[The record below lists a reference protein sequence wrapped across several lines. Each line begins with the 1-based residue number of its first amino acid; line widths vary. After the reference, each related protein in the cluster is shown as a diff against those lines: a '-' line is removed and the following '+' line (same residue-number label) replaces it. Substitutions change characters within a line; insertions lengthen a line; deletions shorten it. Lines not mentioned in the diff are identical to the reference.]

1 MYFTLKGMKRRSN
14 LTFKYFTSCGTFQ
27 YTCRL
32 TRGVP
37 TKEVKANFPLKI
49 DPSAIVLNTCSK
61 SFLLK
66 AANYVKT
73 HEEFINKCTMMPP
86 QFHGNAQNTMQL

>member
-14 LTFKYFTSCGTFQ
+14 LTFKYFASCGTFQ
-27 YTCRL
+27 HTCRL
-32 TRGVP
+32 TSGVP
-37 TKEVKANFPLKI
+37 AKDVKANFPLKI
-49 DPSAIVLNTCSK
+49 DPSAIVLTTCSK

-66 AANYVKT
+66 AVNYVKT
-73 HEEFINKCTMMPP
+73 HEEFINKCTMMSP